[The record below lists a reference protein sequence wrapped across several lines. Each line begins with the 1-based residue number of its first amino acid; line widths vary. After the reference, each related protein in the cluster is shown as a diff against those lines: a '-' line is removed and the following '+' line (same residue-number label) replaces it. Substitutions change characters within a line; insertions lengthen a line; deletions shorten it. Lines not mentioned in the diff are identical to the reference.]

1 MFKTSIIN
9 SICNLPTQV
18 ECTTTY
24 LRQKYIR
31 EKMNEEQ
38 FNLNGWKQFNLK
50 LLLTIILVGISVGKL
65 LENSPSNRTNFFF
78 KYWISIFSFFAKNT
92 FFVRK
97 LFFQT
102 LFLEIHSHEFTIT
115 HVALERTGHNDNV
128 NDDDDDDISRWLST
142 RECRHQTSSSSSS
155 CSTTTLTKATLAW
168 VMSKKK
174 SSTKTRKMMISI
186 CISTLESI
194 PLNEKANWK
203 LSILTNDVWGESPI
217 SSLSH
222 MNEISAFG
230 GDGSKFAGRRR
241 RGW

>member
-38 FNLNGWKQFNLK
+38 FNLNGWKRFNLK

-142 RECRHQTSSSSSS
+142 RECRHQTSSSSSLKNDFYCRS
-155 CSTTTLTKATLAW
+155 EGRMEKMETPDWDEASSGQFNPHLECGENVAW
-168 VMSKKK
+168 QFLLFV
-174 SSTKTRKMMISI
+174 SSFNR
-186 CISTLESI
+186 L
-194 PLNEKANWK
+194 
-203 LSILTNDVWGESPI
+203 
-217 SSLSH
+217 SLSL
-222 MNEISAFG
+222 FLY
-230 GDGSKFAGRRR
+230 F
-241 RGW
+241 